1 MKKGWNEIVTII
13 AKMRRITTLI
23 LLLLQKVFTFHVIS
37 ANERFRTS
45 SSNLRSFD
53 SSTTKSEVVQS
64 TASFI
69 INDNGKVG
77 IAQKL
82 HLLQTKV
89 DEILNCCKTKCPG
102 KNDTLKE
109 EFCNGKLT
117 MQTAQL
123 RTKTVKMVLPTRQCI
138 SCPCPITP
146 TICPIMPVDHCPCSV
161 QIRHL
166 LPCPIV
172 SNTLQVKSRRRKRQ
186 MAEVVVPLDDKP
198 AIEYLRKLGYVEEF
212 NLSPANICHP
222 TNLPTNIF
230 SPNEKTI
237 AVIPIPMQ
245 SYQSALPAR
254 QQIPI
259 QFLSKQSAFDG
270 INDAQSM
277 NFVLTHQQQEKQ
289 QRMVSSGSDEQSKLT
304 NLLVSPS
311 ETQLKINDDCQLPGR
326 AKSATA
332 ARSRIMF
339 IAVAIIVWIKSSQ
352 GFNIQFL
359 FVHT

>member
-1 MKKGWNEIVTII
+1 MNDLEQALQTLGHSTAQQQKVRLKFEDKWKNYVYSVTIQPSRQEFLYI
-13 AKMRRITTLI
+13 YNI
-23 LLLLQKVFTFHVIS
+23 QQ
-37 ANERFRTS
+37 
-45 SSNLRSFD
+45 
-53 SSTTKSEVVQS
+53 VQS

-198 AIEYLRKLGYVEEF
+198 AIEYLRKLGY
-212 NLSPANICHP
+212 
-222 TNLPTNIF
+222 
-230 SPNEKTI
+230 KTI

-259 QFLSKQSAFDG
+259 QFLSKSILQQSAFDG